1 MQFPINHDTPITYPG
16 PQPDAADVVVI
27 GAGIIGVCTA
37 LFLARDG
44 LKVALLEKGRV
55 AAEQSSRNWG

>member
-37 LFLARDG
+37 LFLARDKSNIRE
-44 LKVALLEKGRV
+44 LFLLED
-55 AAEQSSRNWG
+55 